1 MFSFKEFWKWHKWLL
16 FARAE
21 IPKDQICCERK
32 GGIFLKSA
40 GNIPLGRMGI
50 FKIKRHV
57 LN

>member
-1 MFSFKEFWKWHKWLL
+1 LWAIVPWAASAQIILIF
-16 FARAE
+16 RNAE
-21 IPKDQICCERK
+21 ILKRK